1 MTPDVNVLIAAFR
14 AGHSHHRPARAWL
27 EQARLECA
35 RGSESLRLLP
45 MVLAGFLRIV
55 TNKRVYPFPDSV
67 DDAVAF
73 VDGLLA
79 SPGVEMAGV
88 DGEWPLLRQKLL
100 SQGLKGNLVTDA
112 WIASSVEAMSEHLVT
127 FDRDFERLLPARDLT
142 VLAVPA

>member
-1 MTPDVNVLIAAFR
+1 MTPD
-14 AGHSHHRPARAWL
+14 S
-27 EQARLECA
+27 
-35 RGSESLRLLP
+35 
-45 MVLAGFLRIV
+45 
-55 TNKRVYPFPDSV
+55 FPDSV

-112 WIASSVEAMSEHLVT
+112 WIASSVEAMSEYLVT